1 MNIESEHKSVL
12 KEKKSIIT
20 FPCQFPIKAMGGTAA
35 LYDFEHIV
43 SAIVRA
49 HYPELEQA
57 HITLRPSKTG
67 KYLAVTVTIEASS
80 QAQLDAIYQDLSDC
94 EHVIMAL

>member
-1 MNIESEHKSVL
+1 MP
-12 KEKKSIIT
+12 KEKESIIA
-20 FPCQFPIKAMGGTAA
+20 FPCKFPIKAMGSTAKPD
-35 LYDFEHIV
+35 DFEHIV

-57 HITLRPSKTG
+57 HITSRPSKTG
-67 KYLAVTVTIEASS
+67 KYLAVTATIEASS